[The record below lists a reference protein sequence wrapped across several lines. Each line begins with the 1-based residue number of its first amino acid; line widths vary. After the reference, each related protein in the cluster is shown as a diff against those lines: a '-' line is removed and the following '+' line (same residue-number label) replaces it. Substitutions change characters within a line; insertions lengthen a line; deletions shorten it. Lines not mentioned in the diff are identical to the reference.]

1 MSVNQHQM
9 KYMTVLQSPHITEK
23 STMVADA
30 NRQFVFQIDPAASK
44 RDVKKAVELMFEV
57 KVKNVQTVNVNG
69 KKKRF
74 GQTSQGRRKNW
85 KKAYVTLQEG
95 FDIDFMGAEG

>member
-1 MSVNQHQM
+1 MSMTQKQLQL
-9 KYMTVLQSPHITEK
+9 MTVLLSPHVTEK
-23 STMVADA
+23 STMVADKS
-30 NRQFVFQIDPAASK
+30 RQFVFQIDPSANK
-44 RDVKKAVELMFEV
+44 QDVKKAVELMFDV

-74 GQTSQGRRKNW
+74 GQTQGRRKDW
-85 KKAYVTLQEG
+85 KKAYVTLQQG